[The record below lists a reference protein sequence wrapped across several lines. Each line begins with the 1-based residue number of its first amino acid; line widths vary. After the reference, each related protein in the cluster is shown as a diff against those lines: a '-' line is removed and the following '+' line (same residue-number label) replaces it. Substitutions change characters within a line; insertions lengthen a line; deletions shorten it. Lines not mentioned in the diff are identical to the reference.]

1 MNCAD
6 AREWTAAGSGT
17 IGLTEL
23 ALVEAHLRRCVECR
37 SFSSPRPTPPP
48 PEPAASLALVETA
61 RAGAGALDVM
71 PGLRARVGG
80 LRARLHA
87 TFSMPLPP
95 PARLMWLGL
104 LATLAIYAG
113 HSALH
118 RRAESPIDAGGEVML
133 AAVPAES
140 SSAVP
145 AESPAPVDANLDM
158 ESATSSTIDRST
170 ADQSESSSLPEIE
183 SGVPSAPVSVERPE
197 PEVRRVAASPPVSVT
212 VQKPEPA
219 RTQPPV
225 TKRVGTASPEPAP
238 RRVPPLAHVAGQ
250 LSVKNRSVAER
261 DLTDLLAQTGGT
273 VVGTDQDGDIVFVDA
288 VLPQSGYE
296 EFTRGLTRIGSWRV
310 EAERSPLPENVHV
323 TIRVGG

>member
-6 AREWTAAGSGT
+6 ARERTAAGSGT

-23 ALVEAHLRRCVECR
+23 ALVEAHLRPCVECR
-37 SFSSPRPTPPP
+37 SFSSPRPTLSP
-48 PEPAASLALVETA
+48 PEPAVSLALVETA
-61 RAGAGALDVM
+61 RAGALDVV
-71 PGLRARVGG
+71 PSLRARVGG
-80 LRARLHA
+80 LRARLRA
-87 TFSMPLPP
+87 TLSMTLPP
-95 PARLMWLGL
+95 PVRLMWLGL

-113 HSALH
+113 HSAPH
-118 RRAESPIDAGGEVML
+118 QRAESPIDAGDEVVL
-133 AAVPAES
+133 A
-140 SSAVP
+140 AVP

-170 ADQSESSSLPEIE
+170 ADQSESSALPEIE

-197 PEVRRVAASPPVSVT
+197 PEMRRAAASPPPASVT
-212 VQKPEPA
+212 IQKPEPA

-225 TKRVGTASPEPAP
+225 TKRVETASPEPAP

-250 LSVKNRSVAER
+250 LSGKNRSVAER

-288 VLPQSGYE
+288 VVPQSGYE